1 MKKLLFTVTALF
13 FTLLAYT
20 QGPSLLSE
28 GNWYQ
33 IKVVEPGIYRLT
45 FSHLNSLGIN
55 MQALN
60 PVNIKMYG
68 NGGGMLP
75 HAASAPSAQDFDE
88 IAIYVRG
95 QENGS
100 FNFFDYILFYGGS
113 TTTRKY
119 DETTQ
124 LYEHQ
129 LNHFA
134 DTTVYY
140 LTIGDSPGKRIDTI
154 NQSSLTPTDK
164 ILTYHDYVFYEA
176 ENVNPL
182 KSGRQWLGEEFTDNN
197 PQQFNFSLINVNP
210 LTPLTIKWKVAAKSI
225 EESYFNLMLN
235 DLWIDSLVL
244 APTTLPLS
252 PIKSAMGT
260 ITSNELSPD
269 LLFSIDYNFTGPES
283 KGWLDYIS
291 INFRREMKMAGEQFH
306 FRDPLVVGAGLI
318 GQFTIS
324 DATDDLMVWNITDHN
339 NASRVDATFLPE
351 TRSLDFVIP
360 VEELYEFVATSPRE
374 FMAPAEMI
382 AIPNQNIRGL
392 PAADMLVISHPSL
405 LTEAQQ
411 LATFHNTHS
420 GLTVH
425 AIDVKNIYN
434 EFSSGKQDVTA
445 IRNMIR
451 FFYDK
456 AAEKNESLQYVLMF
470 GMGSYDYR
478 NRITPNYNLV
488 PVYQSLNSLDPIMS
502 YSSDDFFATLQDGNG
517 NWDIHMNAEPLDVA
531 IGRLPATNAVEAK
544 AMVDKIIH
552 YCTNDQRYGQWRSVY
567 TLVADDADNNLHMN
581 ATEEVGETLEQSNPV
596 LNQKKIY
603 LDQFELQQTPDGP
616 RYPDANEAIKQSLN
630 QGTLVFNY
638 IGHSGPEGFAAEQV
652 LTAADIESLDNHD
665 KLPLFI
671 VMGSKYVNISDPG
684 LLYQGNDL
692 MLREEQGAI
701 AVIAPTAPVYAS
713 PNLAFNKALTNF
725 IHTNSGPARVGNVVK
740 QAKNEISHLQNR
752 RHALL
757 GDPATQLSLPEQIAV
772 IDSVIGIAYQVFAD
786 TLAPAQGIV
795 IKGSVIDH
803 DGTVISGFN
812 GTIHLTLYDRAYPD
826 TTLGNQNDP
835 FILLRRDDVIL
846 TVDGTVSAGKF
857 EAQFQL
863 PGELDR
869 DFGDIKLSWYAL
881 GSNADAAGAQFLMAG
896 GGPYGI
902 DKDIHAESLVN
913 IYPNITRD
921 QVFIEFLKQSHGFT
935 HLSIIDLAGNEV
947 SRQSIDGK
955 MRVQLSLANL
965 PSALYIAVIQGNEYS
980 VRRKLIVQ

>member
-1 MKKLLFTVTALF
+1 MKKFLVTVTALF

-20 QGPSLLSE
+20 QSPSLLSE
-28 GNWYQ
+28 GDWYQ
-33 IKVVEPGIYRLT
+33 IKTVEPGIYRLT

-55 MQALN
+55 MSTLN

-75 HAASAPSAQDFDE
+75 HAASAPLAQDFEE
-88 IAIYVRG
+88 IAIYVNG
-95 QENGS
+95 QQNGV

-113 TTTRKY
+113 TTTLKY
-119 DETTQ
+119 DETSQ

-134 DTTVYY
+134 DTTIYY
-140 LTIGDSPGKRIDTI
+140 FTIADSPGKRIDTI

-164 ILTYHDYVFYEA
+164 ILTYPDYVFHEA
-176 ENVNPL
+176 EIVNPL
-182 KSGRQWLGEEFTDNN
+182 NSGRQWLGEEFTDAN

-210 LTPLTIKWKVAAKSI
+210 LTPLTIKWQVAALSDDL
-225 EESYFNLMLN
+225 STFNLMLN
-235 DLWIDSLVL
+235 DLWIDSLNL
-244 APTTLPLS
+244 AASLPLGH
-252 PIKSAMGT
+252 IRSASKT
-260 ITSNELSPD
+260 ITSDDLSPD
-269 LLFSIDYNFTGPES
+269 LLFSVDYESTAPES

-306 FRDPLVVGAGLI
+306 FRDPLVVGSGLI
-318 GQFTIS
+318 GEYTIA
-324 DATDDLMVWNITDHN
+324 DATDDLMVWDITDHN
-339 NASRVDATFLPE
+339 NASRVDATFSPE
-351 TRSLDFVIP
+351 TRSLSFVIP

-374 FMAPAEMI
+374 FMAPVEMI

-392 PAADMLVISHPSL
+392 PAADMLIISHPSL

-411 LATFHNTHS
+411 LATFHITHS

-425 AIDVKNIYN
+425 AIDVKMIYN

-445 IRNMIR
+445 IRDMIR

-478 NRITPNYNLV
+478 NRITPNSNLV
-488 PVYQSLNSLDPIMS
+488 PVYQSLNSLDPILS
-502 YSSDDFFATLQDGNG
+502 YNTDDFFATLQDGNG
-517 NWDIHMNAEPLDVA
+517 DWDMNMNSEPLDVA

-552 YCTNDQRYGQWRSVY
+552 YSTNDQKYGQWRNVY
-567 TLVADDADNNLHMN
+567 TLVADDGDTGLHMN
-581 ATEEVGETLEQSNPV
+581 ATEAVGETVEQSNPV
-596 LNQKKIY
+596 FNQKKIY

-616 RYPDANEAIKQSLN
+616 RYPEANEAIKQALN

-638 IGHSGPEGFAAEQV
+638 IGHSGPEGLAAERV
-652 LTAADIESLDNHD
+652 LTAEDISALDNHD

-684 LLYQGNDL
+684 ILYQGNDL

-713 PNLAFNKALTNF
+713 PNLSFNNALTNF
-725 IHTNSGPARVGNVVK
+725 IHTNSGPARVGNVMK
-740 QAKNEISHLQNR
+740 QAKNEMSHVQNR

-757 GDPATQLSLPEQIAV
+757 GDPATQLSLPEQITV
-772 IDSVIGIAYQVFAD
+772 IDSVIGIAYQIFAD
-786 TLAPAQGIV
+786 TLAPAQGVV

-803 DGTVISGFN
+803 DGNVISGFG
-812 GTIHLTLYDRAYPD
+812 GTINLTLYERAYPD
-826 TTLGNQNDP
+826 TTLGNQGDP
-835 FILLRRDDVIL
+835 FILMRRDDVIL
-846 TVDGTVSAGKF
+846 TVDGAVSDGKF

-869 DFGDIKLSWYAL
+869 EYGDLKLSWYAL
-881 GSNADAAGAQFLMAG
+881 GTNADAAGAQFLMAG
-896 GGPYGI
+896 GGPFGI
-902 DKDIHAESLVN
+902 DDDIFAESLVN
-913 IYPNITRD
+913 IYPTITRD
-921 QVFIEFLKQSHGFT
+921 LVFVDFLKQNHGFT
-935 HLSIIDLAGNEV
+935 NLSIINLAGNEV
-947 SRQSIDGK
+947 SRQNIAGK
-955 MRVQLSLANL
+955 MRVQLSLGNL
-965 PSALYIAVIQGNEYS
+965 PSGIYIAVIQGNEYS
-980 VRRKLIVQ
+980 VRRKLMVQ